1 MDVWFDLR
9 CGKLHY
15 NPDGSRFEQ
24 VKRHHLVRLSTDEVK
39 DIDSI
44 QMELH
49 YLLDQAFKEVFL
61 QLKK

>member
-9 CGKLHY
+9 CGKLHC

-24 VKRHHLVRLSTDEVK
+24 VKRHHLVKLSTDQVK

-44 QMELH
+44 GMELH
-49 YLLDQAFKEVFL
+49 YLLDEAISKVFL
-61 QLKK
+61 QLK